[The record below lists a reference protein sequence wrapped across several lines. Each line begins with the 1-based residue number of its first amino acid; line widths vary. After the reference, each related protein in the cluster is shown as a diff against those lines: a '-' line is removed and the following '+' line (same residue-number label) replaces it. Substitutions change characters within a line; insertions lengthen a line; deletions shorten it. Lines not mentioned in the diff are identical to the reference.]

1 MRMDGSL
8 GTVTSS
14 LRATKQESSERNGER
29 KKGWG
34 WETERKTET
43 ESRMFKVNALTF
55 FFFFI
60 CATNRFQFLCQQ
72 VGFKQVKYN

>member
-1 MRMDGSL
+1 MRMDSAR

-29 KKGWG
+29 KMGWG
-34 WETERKTET
+34 VGDCETERKTET

-55 FFFFI
+55 
-60 CATNRFQFLCQQ
+60 L
-72 VGFKQVKYN
+72 

>member
-1 MRMDGSL
+1 MRMDSAL

-14 LRATKQESSERNGER
+14 LRATKQESSERNSER

-55 FFFFI
+55 FFSAQQTDPSFSVS
-60 CATNRFQFLCQQ
+60 NRL
-72 VGFKQVKYN
+72 VLNKNKLYN